1 MAERYIQNKEIIQ
14 SKIGDEVV
22 MLDVE
27 SGFYFGLNSVGSVI
41 WSHLSELISFEELI
55 QKLSSQFDV
64 DLEIC
69 SKDTSEFLD
78 QLLEKKIIR
87 KEK

>member
-1 MAERYIQNKEIIQ
+1 MAERYIQNKEVIQ

-41 WSHLSELISFEELI
+41 WSHLSELITFDELL
-55 QKLSSQFDV
+55 QKLFSQF
-64 DLEIC
+64 EIDMETC
-69 SKDTSEFLD
+69 RADTAVFLD

-87 KEK
+87 IVP

>member
-27 SGFYFGLNSVGSVI
+27 SGFYFGLNSVGSII
-41 WSHLSELISFEELI
+41 WSHLSVLISFEELI
-55 QKLSSQFDV
+55 QKLSSQFEV

-69 SKDTSEFLD
+69 RKDTSEFLD
-78 QLLEKKIIR
+78 QLLEKNHQ
-87 KEK
+87 KEQ

>member
-1 MAERYIQNKEIIQ
+1 MSERYIQNKEIIQ

-22 MLDVE
+22 MMDVE

-41 WSHLSELISFEELI
+41 WSHLSELITLDELL
-55 QKLSSQFDV
+55 QKLVSQFEIDV
-64 DLEIC
+64 DTC
-69 SKDTSEFLD
+69 RKDTADFLD

-87 KEK
+87 KEP